1 MNKYITF
8 AAKVAVLTSELSK
21 GKRLK
26 VGAVLLSD
34 NRIIASG
41 YNGLPRG
48 FTPDSLED
56 ENNITLPNVI
66 HAELNCILN
75 AAYHGISTKDTTL
88 VITHSPCRH
97 CAALIAQAGITQ
109 VYYITQYKDD
119 TGIKELEKYNVQV
132 THINDAINAI
142 TLQSDNN

>member
-1 MNKYITF
+1 MF
-8 AAKVAVLTSELSK
+8 AANVALLTSQLSK
-21 GKRLK
+21 ANRLK
-26 VGAVLLSD
+26 VGAVLLSND
-34 NRIIASG
+34 RIIASG

-48 FTPDSLED
+48 FTPDVLED
-56 ENNITLPNVI
+56 ENNVTLPNVI

-109 VYYITQYKDD
+109 VYYIDQYRDD

-132 THINDAINAI
+132 TNLTDFIDTEFIL
-142 TLQSDNN
+142 TKSGLY